1 MEGISQRLRIWRK
14 TILKMTQNEFSK
26 LARMNIGMIRK
37 YEQDDDERG
46 LPGAKSLIALS
57 RTGINIH
64 WLLTGQGEMRASSV
78 IGEVREDN
86 NIYAEG
92 ISRLQAIEQILSGIE
107 DEKRKIVIDELYS
120 RALEAKRLSELE
132 NAIRRIVKN
141 FDK

>member
-37 YEQDDDERG
+37 YEQDSAEQG

-57 RTGINIH
+57 RTGVNIH
-64 WLLTGQGEMRASSV
+64 WLLTGQGEMKASSV
-78 IGEVREDN
+78 IGEIREDN
-86 NIYAEG
+86 NVYAEG
-92 ISRLQAIEQILSGIE
+92 INRLQSIEQILSGIE
-107 DEKRKIVIDELYS
+107 DEKRKIIIDELYS

-132 NAIRRIVKN
+132 SAIRRIEKN
-141 FDK
+141 L